1 MTDDTSSRSA
11 QMGLKLS
18 GKKASGYVHQLVM
31 LAANTMDGFIPWC
44 EERLRQFDKMGL
56 KVSSFTTLHLYRSMH
71 VFFYGHTLFFTQKK
85 T

>member
-1 MTDDTSSRSA
+1 MILAPGALTDMGKWYSA

-44 EERLRQFDKMGL
+44 GCA
-56 KVSSFTTLHLYRSMH
+56 SSTRWAS
-71 VFFYGHTLFFTQKK
+71 K
-85 T
+85 